1 MANNH
6 TVARREL
13 QRLTAMCV
21 CGLGVL
27 TAGTQSAYAQ
37 QLTPPVAQD
46 ATLITSTNFTA
57 NWSAVTGATG
67 YVLDVYRYE
76 GVPPTTVS
84 EGFTGYPDT
93 TPEGWVIKVMAS
105 DPTYKG
111 SDTSGVA
118 IPAIKFSSNKHSITT
133 PEFPA
138 AATSFSFWYR
148 GNVTSSSSIR
158 VSASNETGWTE
169 LDNVPMTNETGVT
182 LSYPLAASSAYT
194 RFELYYNKPTDG
206 KFAAVDDVTVQYG
219 DGTRVYALTNEAVGA
234 VTSYQVTGLTIPGL
248 YWYVVRATNDTA
260 VSADSNVIEVNTES
274 TPPQITVP
282 FAPQTA
288 RVGKTFT
295 CDVVIHETNGDPV
308 TETNVTAAGVSGA
321 WSLNAGVFTYTP
333 VAADKGVQT
342 FTFTAQDKDGW
353 SEPRDLMIT
362 VRPAIVP
369 AVVMTGASGT
379 YSQTFEA
386 LGSYGGSTW
395 DNAAEPLHAW
405 YAYANTTPVTSFIYG
420 TGSGTAGALY
430 AFSFE
435 GSNTYSLGS
444 LAGGKRDYVY
454 GMALTNAS
462 DNAVT
467 ECVIQSRSRQWR
479 VGANSQTNTLLAEYC
494 ITNCVFPLHE
504 EGVWHRLTA
513 LCFDSPLVTNE
524 LFQKGGPVSADISV
538 PADGCVRLL
547 RPIPPGGTL
556 LLRWVDVDDTGND
569 HAFGIDHVNVA
580 WTAGDMPAGILV
592 PTNGITET
600 FDEMGEH
607 AADILPWSWRTKTSD
622 SVRTTGAYADAETT
636 VTHDNAAPG
645 FTAAG
650 SYNFASDGRR
660 DQAVGGLTDNTQA
673 QSVSIMARFTNGTSL
688 DVRKWDVTFDV
699 EKYRQGTAAS
709 AVRLL
714 YGTDGVTWSEVGA
727 PVVFGTDTEPGATS
741 SAERRVEFSTPVV
754 PGGTFYLAWQI
765 AVAEGDAVADAQALA
780 IDDVSVTPVKPI
792 PGLLFTV
799 Q

>member
-6 TVARREL
+6 TMSRREL

-21 CGLGVL
+21 CGLGIL
-27 TAGTQSAYAQ
+27 TTGTQSAHA
-37 QLTPPVAQD
+37 QLTPPTAQA
-46 ATLITSTNFTA
+46 ATSITSTGFTA
-57 NWSAVTGATG
+57 NWSAVGGATG
-67 YVLDVYRYE
+67 YMLDVYRYD
-76 GVPPTTVS
+76 GVLPTTVC
-84 EGFTGYPDT
+84 EGFNDYPTSTPTGW
-93 TPEGWVIKVMAS
+93 EINNKKS
-105 DPTYKG
+105 DAAY
-111 SDTSGVA
+111 TSAANSGAAVPSVKLSATGHA
-118 IPAIKFSSNKHSITT
+118 IITA
-133 PEFPA
+133 EYPA
-138 AATSFSFWYR
+138 AVTNLSFWCK
-148 GNVTSSSSIR
+148 GVTVSNSSIQ
-158 VSASNETGWTE
+158 VSASNETGWTVLE
-169 LDNVPMTNETGVT
+169 NIPLTNDTAAT
-182 LSYPLAASSAYT
+182 QSYPFSTADAYMRFRLVYTKDKGNAAI
-194 RFELYYNKPTDG
+194 
-206 KFAAVDDVTVQYG
+206 DDVTVQYG
-219 DGTRVYALTNEAVGA
+219 DGTRVYALTNEAVGD
-234 VTSYQVTGLTIPGL
+234 VTSYQVTNLVEGV
-248 YWYVVRATNDTA
+248 YWYVVRATDGSEVT
-260 VSADSNVIEVNTES
+260 ADSNVIKVNTAAE
-274 TPPQITVP
+274 PPRIVP
-282 FAPQTA
+282 FTSQTA
-288 RVGKTFT
+288 RVGETFT
-295 CDVVIHETNGDPV
+295 CDVVIQETNDDPV
-308 TETNVTAAGVSGA
+308 TATNVTASAGIAGA
-321 WSLNAGVFTYTP
+321 WSLHAGVFTYTP

-353 SEPRDLMIT
+353 SEPRDLVIT
-362 VRPAIVP
+362 VLPACVP
-369 AVVMTGASGT
+369 AVVMTGVSGT

-386 LGSYGGSTW
+386 LGSYGGSTVW

-405 YAYANTTPVTSFIYG
+405 YAYVKNAPVTSFIYG

-709 AVRLL
+709 AVQLL
-714 YGTDGVTWSEVGA
+714 YSTDGVTWSEVGA

-792 PGLLFTV
+792 PGILITV
-799 Q
+799 R

>member
-6 TVARREL
+6 TMSRREL

-21 CGLGVL
+21 CGLGIL
-27 TAGTQSAYAQ
+27 TAGTQRAHA
-37 QLTPPVAQD
+37 QLTPPTAQA
-46 ATLITSTNFTA
+46 ATSITSTGFTA
-57 NWSAVTGATG
+57 NWSAVGGATG
-67 YVLDVYRYE
+67 YMLDVYRYD
-76 GVPPTTVS
+76 GVLPTTVC
-84 EGFTGYPDT
+84 EGFNDYPTSTPTGW
-93 TPEGWVIKVMAS
+93 EINNKKS
-105 DPTYKG
+105 DAAY
-111 SDTSGVA
+111 TSAANSGAAVPSVKLSATGHA
-118 IPAIKFSSNKHSITT
+118 IITA
-133 PEFPA
+133 EYPA
-138 AATSFSFWYR
+138 AVTNLSFWCK
-148 GNVTSSSSIR
+148 GVTVSNSSIQ
-158 VSASNETGWTE
+158 VSASNETGWTVLE
-169 LDNVPMTNETGVT
+169 NIPLTNDTAAT
-182 LSYPLAASSAYT
+182 QSYPFSTADAYMRFRLVYTKDKGNAAI
-194 RFELYYNKPTDG
+194 
-206 KFAAVDDVTVQYG
+206 DDVTVQYG
-219 DGTRVYALTNEAVGA
+219 DGTRVYALTNEAVGD
-234 VTSYQVTGLTIPGL
+234 VTSYQVTNLVEGV
-248 YWYVVRATNDTA
+248 YWYVVRATDGSEVT
-260 VSADSNVIEVNTES
+260 ADSNVIKVNTAAE
-274 TPPQITVP
+274 PPRIVP
-282 FAPQTA
+282 FTSQTA
-288 RVGKTFT
+288 RVGETFT
-295 CDVVIHETNGDPV
+295 CDVVIQETNDDPV
-308 TETNVTAAGVSGA
+308 TATNVTAAGVSGA

-353 SEPRDLMIT
+353 SEPRDLVIT
-362 VRPAIVP
+362 VLPACVP
-369 AVVMTGASGT
+369 AVVMTGVSGT

-386 LGSYGGSTW
+386 LGSYGGSTVW

-405 YAYANTTPVTSFIYG
+405 YAYVKNAPVTSFIYG

-699 EKYRQGTAAS
+699 EQYRPSTAAAS

-792 PGLLFTV
+792 PGILITV
-799 Q
+799 R

>member
-6 TVARREL
+6 TMSRREL

-21 CGLGVL
+21 CGLSIL
-27 TAGTQSAYAQ
+27 TTGTQRAHA
-37 QLTPPVAQD
+37 QLTPPTAQA
-46 ATLITSTNFTA
+46 ATSITSTGFTA
-57 NWSAVTGATG
+57 NWSAVDGATG
-67 YVLDVYRYE
+67 YMLDVYRCDGE
-76 GVPPTTVS
+76 PPITVS
-84 EGFTGYPDT
+84 EGFNDYPT
-93 TPEGWVIKVMAS
+93 IKPEGWEFNNAGGYYDSLDSSGESPRSIKLSA
-105 DPTYKG
+105 TG
-111 SDTSGVA
+111 
-118 IPAIKFSSNKHSITT
+118 HSITT
-133 PEFPA
+133 AEYPA
-138 AATSFSFWYR
+138 AVTNLSFWYK
-148 GNVTSSSSIR
+148 GNGVGGSSFLQ

-169 LDNVPMTNETGVT
+169 IGIFTPANTATAQNYS
-182 LSYPLAASSAYT
+182 LSTADAYT
-194 RFELYYNKPTDG
+194 RFRLVYTKDKGNV
-206 KFAAVDDVTVQYG
+206 AIDDVTVQYG
-219 DGTRVYALTNEAVGA
+219 TRVYTLTNEAVGA
-234 VTSYQVTGLTIPGL
+234 VTSYQVTNLVEGV
-248 YWYVVRATNDTA
+248 YWYVVRATDGSEVT
-260 VSADSNVIEVNTES
+260 ADSNVIKVNTAAE
-274 TPPQITVP
+274 PPRIVP
-282 FAPQTA
+282 FTSQTA
-288 RVGKTFT
+288 RVGETFT
-295 CDVVIHETNGDPV
+295 CDVVIQETNDDPV
-308 TETNVTAAGVSGA
+308 TATNVTASAGISGA
-321 WSLNAGVFTYTP
+321 WSLHAGVFTYTP
-333 VAADKGVQT
+333 TAADRGERT

-353 SEPRDLMIT
+353 SEPRDLVIT
-362 VRPAIVP
+362 VLPACVP
-369 AVVMTGASGT
+369 AVVMTGVSGT

-386 LGSYGGSTW
+386 LGSYGGSTVW

-405 YAYANTTPVTSFIYG
+405 YAYVKNAPVTSFIYG

-524 LFQKGGPVSADISV
+524 LFQKGGPVTADISV

-792 PGLLFTV
+792 PGILITV
-799 Q
+799 R

>member
-6 TVARREL
+6 TMSRREL

-21 CGLGVL
+21 CGLGIL
-27 TAGTQSAYAQ
+27 TAGTQSAHA
-37 QLTPPVAQD
+37 QLTPPTAQA
-46 ATLITSTNFTA
+46 ATSITSTGFTA
-57 NWSAVTGATG
+57 NWSAVGGATG
-67 YVLDVYRYE
+67 YMLDVYRYD
-76 GVPPTTVS
+76 GVLPTTVC
-84 EGFTGYPDT
+84 EGFNDYPTSTPTGW
-93 TPEGWVIKVMAS
+93 EINNKKS
-105 DPTYKG
+105 DAAY
-111 SDTSGVA
+111 TSAANSGAAVPSVKLSATGHA
-118 IPAIKFSSNKHSITT
+118 IITA
-133 PEFPA
+133 EYPA
-138 AATSFSFWYR
+138 AVTNLSFWCK
-148 GNVTSSSSIR
+148 GVTVSNSSIQ
-158 VSASNETGWTE
+158 VSASNETGWTVLE
-169 LDNVPMTNETGVT
+169 NIPLTNDTAAT
-182 LSYPLAASSAYT
+182 QSYPFSTADAYMRFRLVYTKDKGNAAI
-194 RFELYYNKPTDG
+194 
-206 KFAAVDDVTVQYG
+206 DDVTVQYG
-219 DGTRVYALTNEAVGA
+219 DGTRVYALTNEAVGD
-234 VTSYQVTGLTIPGL
+234 VTSYQVTNLVEGV
-248 YWYVVRATNDTA
+248 YWYVVRATDGSEVT
-260 VSADSNVIEVNTES
+260 ADSNVIKVNTAAE
-274 TPPQITVP
+274 PPRIVP
-282 FAPQTA
+282 FTSQTA
-288 RVGKTFT
+288 RVGETFT
-295 CDVVIHETNGDPV
+295 CDVVIQETNDDPV
-308 TETNVTAAGVSGA
+308 TETNVTASVGVSGA

-353 SEPRDLMIT
+353 SEPRDLVIT
-362 VRPAIVP
+362 VLPACVP
-369 AVVMTGASGT
+369 AVVMTGVSGT

-386 LGSYGGSTW
+386 LGSYGGSTVW

-405 YAYANTTPVTSFIYG
+405 YAYVKNAPVTSFIYG

-792 PGLLFTV
+792 PGILITV
-799 Q
+799 R